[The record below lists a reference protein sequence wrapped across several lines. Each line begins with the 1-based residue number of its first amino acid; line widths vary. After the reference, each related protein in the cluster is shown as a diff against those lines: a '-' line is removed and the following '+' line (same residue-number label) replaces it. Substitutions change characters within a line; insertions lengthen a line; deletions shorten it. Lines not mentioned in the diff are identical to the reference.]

1 MAIPKFNDMMI
12 PILDYLSEVEGAN
25 YKDLMSFIQKKFQLS
40 EEEMRETL
48 STGQLTIYN
57 RIGWSIMYLKK
68 ADLVARNKGLFKI
81 TPLGREEA
89 IKLKNENINLLTV
102 KIMRDRYPLFE
113 QWKIQTSRKKLK
125 TEEELEETDNN
136 KHTPQEDIESSYQD
150 IKESLKEEIIGQIF
164 EQNPFFFEKLVVD
177 LLINLGYGG
186 SRKEAGKAFQTS
198 KDEGIDG
205 TIVEDKLGLD
215 LIHVQAKRWKNSV
228 GRPEIQKFAGALQ
241 GKRVKKGIFITT
253 SYFSK
258 EAIDFAKGLE
268 SKIILIDGDELTEH
282 MIESDTGVVTEA
294 TYRIKKVDE
303 SYFNEV

>member
-1 MAIPKFNDMMI
+1 M
-12 PILDYLSEVEGAN
+12 
-25 YKDLMSFIQKKFQLS
+25 KDIQPLKNGKLNTIIERNLKQKRKQKKQ
-40 EEEMRETL
+40 
-48 STGQLTIYN
+48 
-57 RIGWSIMYLKK
+57 
-68 ADLVARNKGLFKI
+68 
-81 TPLGREEA
+81 
-89 IKLKNENINLLTV
+89 IKN
-102 KIMRDRYPLFE
+102 
-113 QWKIQTSRKKLK
+113 Q
-125 TEEELEETDNN
+125 
-136 KHTPQEDIESSYQD
+136 HTPQEIIENSYQD

-228 GRPEIQKFAGALQ
+228 GRPDIQKFAGALQ

-253 SYFSK
+253 SSFSK

-268 SKIILIDGDELTEH
+268 SKIILIDGDELTDH

-294 TYRIKKVDE
+294 TYKIKKVDE
-303 SYFNEV
+303 SYFNEI